1 MIGVLMSIR
10 KKLFVMMIVTIICAS
25 GIYYHTLS
33 NAVDFAFNGMDSF
46 SIEKLKENPDYRLI
60 TKEINDLIIQFER
73 QIHNDVDELLKA
85 RCAESFQE
93 AIKSDTLGFNI
104 RRNNEIIY
112 KSPLQKNDYPIQEYP
127 EFGTLDIVPVRQ
139 STGLNAEENIRI
151 IKQIDFYFS
160 NGDVGI
166 IYIFIK
172 RDLASEIR
180 SNLAFGTL
188 FISLFLII
196 ILGVFNSLFIYR
208 SISKP
213 LGSLVEGVEKMKGQN
228 YDFSFDTSRKDEIS
242 ALAES
247 FEELRVEMLENKKMR
262 YRYEK
267 DRKEFIDNITHD
279 INTPIT
285 SASMNIDAIL
295 DGVIQEK
302 EKEKRYLE
310 NIKNKIA
317 VISRLLDELS
327 LISEMD
333 LNQEEVLLT
342 EVNVEGFFK
351 DIIDEF
357 NYEKK
362 YENIKFVYNN
372 VNAKR
377 YAFDIQKIRR
387 ALLNIIENSIKYHI
401 GEKAPE
407 VFMETKIIDGR
418 LLLIIEDNGP
428 GVQGDYSNIFK
439 RFYRGDESR
448 SSKILGSGLGLS
460 IVRKIIEMHGGKIK
474 AMAAQEYLTG
484 LRIEIVL

>member
-1 MIGVLMSIR
+1 MSIR
-10 KKLFVMMIVTIICAS
+10 KKLFVMMIITIICVS

-33 NAVDFAFNGMDSF
+33 NAVDIAFNGMDGI
-46 SIEKLKENPDYRLI
+46 SIEKLKENPEYNLI
-60 TKEINDLIIQFER
+60 TDDIDGLIMSFER
-73 QIHNDVDELLKA
+73 QIDNDVDALM
-85 RCAESFQE
+85 RDPRIQSFQE
-93 AIKSDTLGFNI
+93 SIDSNIVGFNI
-104 RRNNEIIY
+104 RRNNKIVY
-112 KSPLQKNDYPIQEYP
+112 KSPLQKKDYPIQEYP
-127 EFGTLDIVPVRQ
+127 DFGTIELVPVRQ

-166 IYIFIK
+166 IYLFIK
-172 RDLASEIR
+172 RDLASDIR

-196 ILGVFNSLFIYR
+196 ILGVLNSLFIYR

-228 YDFSFDTSRKDEIS
+228 YDFEFDTSRKDEIS
-242 ALAES
+242 TLAES
-247 FEELRVEMLENKKMR
+247 FDELRVEMLENKKMR

-295 DGVIQEK
+295 DGVIQDEDK
-302 EKEKRYLE
+302 ERRYLE
-310 NIKNKIA
+310 NIKNKIG

-333 LNQEEVLLT
+333 LNQEEVHLT

-362 YENIKFVYNN
+362 YENIKFIYKNI
-372 VNAKR
+372 NAKR

-387 ALLNIIENSIKYHI
+387 VLLNIIENSIKYYTGKEEAI
-401 GEKAPE
+401 
-407 VFMETKIIDGR
+407 VCMETKIEANQ

-428 GVQGDYSNIFK
+428 GVKGDYSNIFK

-460 IVRKIIEMHGGKIK
+460 IVRKIIEMHGGTIK
-474 AMAAQEYLTG
+474 AMATQNYSSG

>member
-1 MIGVLMSIR
+1 MSIR
-10 KKLFVMMIVTIICAS
+10 KKLFVMMIITIICVS

-33 NAVDFAFNGMDSF
+33 NAVDFAFNGMDIF
-46 SIEKLKENPDYRLI
+46 SIEKLKENPEYNLL
-60 TKEINDLIIQFER
+60 TEEINELIMNFER
-73 QIHNDVDELLKA
+73 QIYNDVDALMKDQ
-85 RCAESFQE
+85 RVKSFQE
-93 AIKSDTLGFNI
+93 SIKSDSLGFNI

-112 KSPLQKNDYPIQEYP
+112 KSPLQKNLYDIQEYP

-139 STGLNAEENIRI
+139 SNGLNAEENIKI

-213 LGSLVEGVEKMKGQN
+213 LSSLVEGVEKMKGQN
-228 YDFSFDTSRKDEIS
+228 YDFAFDTSRKDEIS
-242 ALAES
+242 DLAES

-295 DGVIQEK
+295 DGVIQNK

-310 NIKNKIA
+310 NIKNKIG

-342 EVNVEGFFK
+342 EVNVEGFFR

-362 YENIKFVYNN
+362 YEGIKFVYNN
-372 VNAKR
+372 IDATR

-387 ALLNIIENSIKYHI
+387 ALLNIIENSIKYHT

-407 VFMETKIIDGR
+407 VLMETKILDNR

-428 GVQGDYSNIFK
+428 GVKGDYSNIFK

-474 AMAAQEYLTG
+474 AMTAQKYSSG
-484 LRIEIVL
+484 LRIEIIL

>member
-1 MIGVLMSIR
+1 
-10 KKLFVMMIVTIICAS
+10 MIVTIICVS

-33 NAVDFAFNGMDSF
+33 NAVDFAFNGMDGH
-46 SIEKLKENPDYRLI
+46 SIEKLKENPEYKVITEDINELI
-60 TKEINDLIIQFER
+60 MSFER
-73 QIHNDVDELLKA
+73 QIYNDVDALMRDQRMNA
-85 RCAESFQE
+85 FQE
-93 AIKSDTLGFNI
+93 SITSDILGFNI
-104 RRNNEIIY
+104 RRNNEIVY
-112 KSPLQKNDYPIQEYP
+112 KSPLQKKDYPIQEYP

-166 IYIFIK
+166 IYIFVK
-172 RDLASEIR
+172 RDLASDIR

-196 ILGVFNSLFIYR
+196 ILGVLNSLFIYR

-213 LGSLVEGVEKMKGQN
+213 LVSLVEGVEKMKGQN
-228 YDFSFDTSRKDEIS
+228 YDFEFDTSRKDEIS

-295 DGVIQEK
+295 DGVIQDEEK
-302 EKEKRYLE
+302 ERRYLE
-310 NIKNKIA
+310 NIKNKIG

-362 YENIKFVYNN
+362 YEDTKFIYNN

-401 GEKAPE
+401 GDESPE
-407 VFMETKIIDGR
+407 VFMETKIVDNQ
-418 LLLIIEDNGP
+418 LVLIIEDNGP
-428 GVQGDYSNIFK
+428 GVKGEHLNIFK

-460 IVRKIIEMHGGKIK
+460 IVRKIIEMHGGTIK
-474 AMAAQEYLTG
+474 AMAAQNYSSG

>member
-1 MIGVLMSIR
+1 
-10 KKLFVMMIVTIICAS
+10 MMIVTIICVS

-33 NAVDFAFNGMDSF
+33 NAVDFAFNGMDGL
-46 SIEKLKENPDYRLI
+46 SIEKLEENPEYNQITSDIDALI
-60 TKEINDLIIQFER
+60 MSFER
-73 QIHNDVDELLKA
+73 QIHNDVDALMRDQLL
-85 RCAESFQE
+85 RSFQE
-93 AIKSDTLGFNI
+93 SISSDILGFNI
-104 RRNNEIIY
+104 RRNNRIIY

-127 EFGTLDIVPVRQ
+127 DFATLDIVPVRQ

-151 IKQIDFYFS
+151 MKQIDFYFS

-166 IYIFIK
+166 IYIFVK
-172 RDLASEIR
+172 RDLASDIR

-196 ILGVFNSLFIYR
+196 ILGVLNSLFIYR

-228 YDFSFDTSRKDEIS
+228 YDFEFDTSRKDEIS
-242 ALAES
+242 ILAKA

-267 DRKEFIDNITHD
+267 DRKEFIDNMTHD

-285 SASMNIDAIL
+285 SAAMNIDAIL
-295 DGVIQEK
+295 DGVIQDEDK
-302 EKEKRYLE
+302 ERRYLE
-310 NIKNKIA
+310 NIKNKIG
-317 VISRLLDELS
+317 VISHLLDELS

-333 LNQEEVLLT
+333 LNQEVVHLT

-357 NYEKK
+357 KYEKK
-362 YENIKFVYNN
+362 YENIQFIYTNI
-372 VNAKR
+372 NAER
-377 YAFDIQKIRR
+377 YTVDIQKIRR
-387 ALLNIIENSIKYHI
+387 VLLNIVENSIKYYTGNEEPI
-401 GEKAPE
+401 
-407 VFMETKIIDGR
+407 VLMETKIEANQ
-418 LLLIIEDNGP
+418 LVLIVEDNGP
-428 GVQGDYSNIFK
+428 GVKGNYSNIFE

-448 SSKILGSGLGLS
+448 SSKIIGSGLGLS
-460 IVRKIIEMHGGKIK
+460 IVRKIIEMHSGSIK
-474 AMAAQEYLTG
+474 AMTAQNFPSG

>member
-1 MIGVLMSIR
+1 
-10 KKLFVMMIVTIICAS
+10 
-25 GIYYHTLS
+25 
-33 NAVDFAFNGMDSF
+33 
-46 SIEKLKENPDYRLI
+46 
-60 TKEINDLIIQFER
+60 
-73 QIHNDVDELLKA
+73 
-85 RCAESFQE
+85 
-93 AIKSDTLGFNI
+93 
-104 RRNNEIIY
+104 
-112 KSPLQKNDYPIQEYP
+112 
-127 EFGTLDIVPVRQ
+127 
-139 STGLNAEENIRI
+139 
-151 IKQIDFYFS
+151 
-160 NGDVGI
+160 
-166 IYIFIK
+166 
-172 RDLASEIR
+172 
-180 SNLAFGTL
+180 
-188 FISLFLII
+188 
-196 ILGVFNSLFIYR
+196 
-208 SISKP
+208 
-213 LGSLVEGVEKMKGQN
+213 MKGQN
-228 YDFSFDTSRKDEIS
+228 YDFEFDTSRKDEIS
-242 ALAES
+242 TLAES

-295 DGVIQEK
+295 DGVIQDKGK
-302 EKEKRYLE
+302 ERRYLE
-310 NIKNKIA
+310 NIKNKIS

-362 YENIKFVYNN
+362 YENIIFIYNN
-372 VNAKR
+372 VNANR

-401 GEKAPE
+401 GDKSPE
-407 VFMETKIIDGR
+407 VFMETKILNNQ

-428 GVQGDYSNIFK
+428 GIKGEHSSIFK
-439 RFYRGDESR
+439 RFYREDESR

-460 IVRKIIEMHGGKIK
+460 IVRKIIEMHGGTIK
-474 AMAAQEYLTG
+474 AMAAQNYPSG

>member
-1 MIGVLMSIR
+1 MSIR
-10 KKLFVMMIVTIICAS
+10 KKLFVMMIVTIICVS

-33 NAVDFAFNGMDSF
+33 NAVDFAFNGMDGL
-46 SIEKLKENPDYRLI
+46 SIEKLEENPEYNQITSDIDALI
-60 TKEINDLIIQFER
+60 MSFER
-73 QIHNDVDELLKA
+73 QIHNDVDALMRDQLL
-85 RCAESFQE
+85 RSFQE
-93 AIKSDTLGFNI
+93 SISSDILGFNI
-104 RRNNEIIY
+104 RRNNRIIY

-127 EFGTLDIVPVRQ
+127 DFATLDIVPVRQ

-151 IKQIDFYFS
+151 MKQIDFYFS

-166 IYIFIK
+166 IYIFVK
-172 RDLASEIR
+172 RDLASDIR

-196 ILGVFNSLFIYR
+196 ILGVLNSLFIYR

-228 YDFSFDTSRKDEIS
+228 YDFEFDTSRKDEIS
-242 ALAES
+242 ILAKA

-267 DRKEFIDNITHD
+267 DRKEFIDNMTHD

-285 SASMNIDAIL
+285 SAAMNIDAIL
-295 DGVIQEK
+295 DGVIQDEDK
-302 EKEKRYLE
+302 ERRYLE
-310 NIKNKIA
+310 NIKNKIG
-317 VISRLLDELS
+317 VISHLLDELS

-333 LNQEEVLLT
+333 LNQEVVHLT

-357 NYEKK
+357 KYEKK
-362 YENIKFVYNN
+362 YENIQFIYTNI
-372 VNAKR
+372 NAER
-377 YAFDIQKIRR
+377 YTVDIQKIRR
-387 ALLNIIENSIKYHI
+387 VLLNIVENSIKYYTGNEEPI
-401 GEKAPE
+401 
-407 VFMETKIIDGR
+407 VLMETKIEANQ
-418 LLLIIEDNGP
+418 LVLIVEDNGP
-428 GVQGDYSNIFK
+428 GVKGNYSNIFE

-448 SSKILGSGLGLS
+448 SSKIIGSGLGLS
-460 IVRKIIEMHGGKIK
+460 IVRKIIEMHSGSIK
-474 AMAAQEYLTG
+474 AMTAQNFPSG

>member
-1 MIGVLMSIR
+1 M
-10 KKLFVMMIVTIICAS
+10 
-25 GIYYHTLS
+25 
-33 NAVDFAFNGMDSF
+33 
-46 SIEKLKENPDYRLI
+46 
-60 TKEINDLIIQFER
+60 
-73 QIHNDVDELLKA
+73 
-85 RCAESFQE
+85 
-93 AIKSDTLGFNI
+93 
-104 RRNNEIIY
+104 
-112 KSPLQKNDYPIQEYP
+112 
-127 EFGTLDIVPVRQ
+127 
-139 STGLNAEENIRI
+139 
-151 IKQIDFYFS
+151 
-160 NGDVGI
+160 
-166 IYIFIK
+166 
-172 RDLASEIR
+172 
-180 SNLAFGTL
+180 
-188 FISLFLII
+188 
-196 ILGVFNSLFIYR
+196 FIYR

-213 LGSLVEGVEKMKGQN
+213 LSSLVEGVEKMKGQN
-228 YDFSFDTSRKDEIS
+228 YDFAFDTSRKDEIS

-295 DGVIQEK
+295 DGVIQNK

-310 NIKNKIA
+310 NIKNKIG

-342 EVNVEGFFK
+342 EVNVEGFFR

-362 YENIKFVYNN
+362 YEGIKFVYNN
-372 VNAKR
+372 IDATR

-387 ALLNIIENSIKYHI
+387 ALLNIIENSIKYHT

-407 VFMETKIIDGR
+407 VLMETKILDNR

-428 GVQGDYSNIFK
+428 GVKGDYSNIFK

-474 AMAAQEYLTG
+474 AMTAQKYSSG
-484 LRIEIVL
+484 LRIEIIL

>member
-1 MIGVLMSIR
+1 MSIR
-10 KKLFVMMIVTIICAS
+10 KKLFIMMIITIITVS

-33 NAVDFAFNGMDSF
+33 NAVDFAFNGMDGVSVD
-46 SIEKLKENPDYRLI
+46 KLKENSEYNLI
-60 TKEINDLIIQFER
+60 TKDINNLVVTFER
-73 QIHNDVDELLKA
+73 QIYDDVDEIVRESA
-85 RCAESFQE
+85 VISFQE
-93 AIKSDTLGFNI
+93 KIESDIVGFNI

-112 KSPLQKNDYPIQEYP
+112 KSPLQKNDYNILEYP
-127 EFGTLDIVPVRQ
+127 EFGTVDLIPVRQ
-139 STGLNAEENIRI
+139 NNGLNAKEKIKF

-172 RDLASEIR
+172 RDFASDIR

-213 LGSLVEGVEKMKGQN
+213 LISLVEGVKKMKGQN
-228 YDFSFDTSRKDEIS
+228 YDFEFDTSRRDEIS
-242 ALAES
+242 ILAKS
-247 FEELRVEMLENKKMR
+247 FEELRVEMLANKKMR
-262 YRYEK
+262 HRYEK

-295 DGVIQEK
+295 DGVIDNE
-302 EKEKRYLE
+302 EKEKRYLG
-310 NIKNKIA
+310 NIKSKIH

-333 LNQEEVLLT
+333 LNQQDVHLT
-342 EVNVEGFFK
+342 EVNVEAFFN
-351 DIIDEF
+351 DIFDEF
-357 NYEKK
+357 K
-362 YENIKFVYNN
+362 YERKYEGIKFIYHN
-372 VNAKR
+372 VNAKT
-377 YAFDIQKIRR
+377 YAFDIQKLRR
-387 ALLNIIENSIKYHI
+387 VILNIIENSIKYYTGNQTLI
-401 GEKAPE
+401 
-407 VFMETKIIDGR
+407 VLIETKIEAGK
-418 LLLIIEDNGP
+418 LSLVIEDNGP
-428 GVQGDYSNIFK
+428 GVKGDYSNIFK

-448 SSKILGSGLGLS
+448 SSKTLGSGLGLS
-460 IVRKIIEMHGGKIK
+460 IVRKIIEMHGGTIK
-474 AMAAQEYLTG
+474 AMAAQNNKIG

>member
-1 MIGVLMSIR
+1 
-10 KKLFVMMIVTIICAS
+10 MMIITIICVS

-33 NAVDFAFNGMDSF
+33 NAVDIAFNGMDGL
-46 SIEKLKENPDYRLI
+46 SIEKLKENPEYNLI
-60 TKEINDLIIQFER
+60 TGDIDGLIMSFER
-73 QIHNDVDELLKA
+73 QIDNDVDALM
-85 RCAESFQE
+85 RDQRIQSFQE
-93 AIKSDTLGFNI
+93 SIDSDIVGFNI
-104 RRNNEIIY
+104 RRNNRIVY
-112 KSPLQKNDYPIQEYP
+112 KSPLQKKDYPIQEYP
-127 EFGTLDIVPVRQ
+127 NFGTIELVPVRQ

-166 IYIFIK
+166 IYLFIK
-172 RDLASEIR
+172 RDLASDIR

-196 ILGVFNSLFIYR
+196 ILGVLNSLFIYR

-228 YDFSFDTSRKDEIS
+228 YDFEFDTSRKDEIS

-295 DGVIQEK
+295 DGVIQDEDK
-302 EKEKRYLE
+302 ERRYLE
-310 NIKNKIA
+310 NIKNKIG

-333 LNQEEVLLT
+333 LNQEEVRLT

-362 YENIKFVYNN
+362 YENIKFIYKNI
-372 VNAKR
+372 NAKR

-387 ALLNIIENSIKYHI
+387 VLLNIIENSIKYYTDE
-401 GEKAPE
+401 GEPI
-407 VFMETKIIDGR
+407 VCMETKIEANQ

-428 GVQGDYSNIFK
+428 GVKGDYSNIFE

-460 IVRKIIEMHGGKIK
+460 IVRKIIEMHGGTIK
-474 AMAAQEYLTG
+474 AMAAQNYSSG

>member
-1 MIGVLMSIR
+1 MSIR
-10 KKLFVMMIVTIICAS
+10 KKLFVMMIVTIICVS

-33 NAVDFAFNGMDSF
+33 NAVDFAFNGIDSF
-46 SIEKLKENPDYRLI
+46 SIEKLKGNPEYKLI
-60 TKEINDLIIQFER
+60 TEDINGLIMSFER
-73 QIHNDVDELLKA
+73 QIYKDVDVLMRDPRIEM
-85 RCAESFQE
+85 FQRSIDSE
-93 AIKSDTLGFNI
+93 IVGFNI
-104 RRNNEIIY
+104 RRNNKIVY
-112 KSPLQKNDYPIQEYP
+112 QSPLQKNDYPIQEYP
-127 EFGTLDIVPVRQ
+127 AFGTLDIVPVRQ
-139 STGLNAEENIRI
+139 STGPNAEENIRI

-172 RDLASEIR
+172 RDLASDIR

-196 ILGVFNSLFIYR
+196 ILGVLNSLFIYR

-228 YDFSFDTSRKDEIS
+228 YDFEFDTSRKDEIS
-242 ALAES
+242 TLAKS

-262 YRYEK
+262 HRYEK

-295 DGVIQEK
+295 DGVINNEDK
-302 EKEKRYLE
+302 ERRYLE
-310 NIKNKIA
+310 NIKSKIG

-333 LNQEEVLLT
+333 LNQEAVHLT
-342 EVNVEGFFK
+342 EVNVEGFFN
-351 DIIDEF
+351 DIIEEF
-357 NYEKK
+357 AYEKK
-362 YENIKFVYNN
+362 YEGVKFIYDNI
-372 VNAKR
+372 NARR

-387 ALLNIIENSIKYHI
+387 VLLNIIENSIKYYGSEDELI
-401 GEKAPE
+401 VKI
-407 VFMETKIIDGR
+407 ETKIQGKD

-428 GVQGDYSNIFK
+428 GVKGNHATIFE
-439 RFYRGDESR
+439 RFYREDESR

-460 IVRKIIEMHGGKIK
+460 IVRKIIEMHGGTIE
-474 AMAAQEYLTG
+474 AMAAQNYASG

>member
-1 MIGVLMSIR
+1 MSIR
-10 KKLFVMMIVTIICAS
+10 KKLFVMMIVTIICVS

-33 NAVDFAFNGMDSF
+33 NAVDFAFNGLDGL
-46 SIEKLKENPDYRLI
+46 SIEKVKENPEYKVITEDINELI
-60 TKEINDLIIQFER
+60 MSFER
-73 QIHNDVDELLKA
+73 QIYNDVDALMRDQRMNA
-85 RCAESFQE
+85 FQE
-93 AIKSDTLGFNI
+93 SITSDILGFNI
-104 RRNNEIIY
+104 RRNNEIVY

-166 IYIFIK
+166 IYIFVK
-172 RDLASEIR
+172 RDVVSDIR

-196 ILGVFNSLFIYR
+196 ILGVLNSLFIYR

-213 LGSLVEGVEKMKGQN
+213 LVSLVEGVEKMKGQN
-228 YDFSFDTSRKDEIS
+228 YDFEFDTSRKDEIS

-247 FEELRVEMLENKKMR
+247 FEELRIEMLENKKMR

-295 DGVIQEK
+295 DGVIQNEEK
-302 EKEKRYLE
+302 ERRYLE
-310 NIKNKIA
+310 NIKNKIG

-362 YENIKFVYNN
+362 YENTKFIYNN
-372 VNAKR
+372 VNANR

-401 GEKAPE
+401 GDESSE
-407 VFMETKIIDGR
+407 VFMETKIIDDQ

-428 GVQGDYSNIFK
+428 GVKGEHSNIFK

-460 IVRKIIEMHGGKIK
+460 IVRKIIEMHGGTIK
-474 AMAAQEYLTG
+474 AMAAQNYSSG

>member
-1 MIGVLMSIR
+1 MSIR
-10 KKLFVMMIVTIICAS
+10 KKLFVMMIVTIICVS

-33 NAVDFAFNGMDSF
+33 NAVDFAFNGLDGL
-46 SIEKLKENPDYRLI
+46 SIEKIKENPEYKVITEDINELI
-60 TKEINDLIIQFER
+60 MSFER
-73 QIHNDVDELLKA
+73 QIYNDVDALMRDQRMNA
-85 RCAESFQE
+85 FQE
-93 AIKSDTLGFNI
+93 SITSDILGFNI

-166 IYIFIK
+166 IYIFVK
-172 RDLASEIR
+172 RDVVSDIR

-196 ILGVFNSLFIYR
+196 ILGVLNSLFIYR

-213 LGSLVEGVEKMKGQN
+213 LVSLVEGVEKMKGQN
-228 YDFSFDTSRKDEIS
+228 YDFEFDTSRKDEIS

-247 FEELRVEMLENKKMR
+247 FEELRIEMLENKKMR

-295 DGVIQEK
+295 DGVIQDEEK
-302 EKEKRYLE
+302 ERRYLE
-310 NIKNKIA
+310 NIKNKIG

-362 YENIKFVYNN
+362 YENTKFIYNN
-372 VNAKR
+372 VNANR

-401 GEKAPE
+401 GDESSE
-407 VFMETKIIDGR
+407 VFMETKIIDDQ

-428 GVQGDYSNIFK
+428 GVKGEHSNIFK

-460 IVRKIIEMHGGKIK
+460 IVRKIIEMHGGTIK
-474 AMAAQEYLTG
+474 AMAAQNYSSG
-484 LRIEIVL
+484 LRIEIIL

>member
-1 MIGVLMSIR
+1 MSIR
-10 KKLFVMMIVTIICAS
+10 KKLLIMMIITIVSVS

-33 NAVDFAFNGMDSF
+33 NAVDIAFNGMDGI
-46 SIEKLKENPDYRLI
+46 SIERLKENPEY
-60 TKEINDLIIQFER
+60 NLIIGDINGLIMNFEG
-73 QIHNDVDELLKA
+73 QIHKDVDALK
-85 RCAESFQE
+85 REETINSFQE
-93 AIKSDTLGFNI
+93 GIESNIVGFNI
-104 RRNNEIIY
+104 RHNNDIIY
-112 KSPLQKNDYPIQEYP
+112 KSPLQKNDYNILEYP
-127 EFGTLDIVPVRQ
+127 DFGSLDLVPVRQ
-139 STGLNAEENIRI
+139 SVGFNSEENIRI
-151 IKQIDFYFS
+151 IKQIDFYFT

-172 RDLASEIR
+172 RDFASEIR

-213 LGSLVEGVEKMKGQN
+213 LVSLVEGVKKMKGQN
-228 YDFSFDTSRKDEIS
+228 YDFEFDTSRRDEIS
-242 ALAES
+242 ILAES
-247 FEELRVEMLENKKMR
+247 FEELRIEMLANKKMR
-262 YRYEK
+262 HGYEK

-295 DGVIQEK
+295 DGVIDNEK
-302 EKEKRYLE
+302 KEKRYLE
-310 NIKNKIA
+310 NIKNKIG

-333 LNQEEVLLT
+333 LNQQELHLT
-342 EVNVEGFFK
+342 EVNVGAFFN

-357 NYEKK
+357 K
-362 YENIKFVYNN
+362 YERKYEDIRFIYENT
-372 VNAKR
+372 NAKS

-387 ALLNIIENSIKYHI
+387 VLLNIIENSIKYYTKKEALI
-401 GEKAPE
+401 
-407 VFMETKIIDGR
+407 VSIETKMESDK

-428 GVQGDYSNIFK
+428 GIKGNYSSIFK
-439 RFYRGDESR
+439 RFYRGDDSR

-460 IVRKIIEMHGGKIK
+460 IVRKIIEMHGGTIK
-474 AMAAQEYLTG
+474 AMAAQNYKSG

>member
-1 MIGVLMSIR
+1 MSIR
-10 KKLFVMMIVTIICAS
+10 KKLFVMMIVTIICVS

-33 NAVDFAFNGMDSF
+33 NAVDFAFNGMEGHA
-46 SIEKLKENPDYRLI
+46 IEKLKENPEYKLI
-60 TKEINDLIIQFER
+60 TDDINELIMSFER
-73 QIHNDVDELLKA
+73 QIYNDVDALMIDQ
-85 RCAESFQE
+85 RINTFQE
-93 AIKSDTLGFNI
+93 SITSDTLGFNI
-104 RRNNEIIY
+104 RRNNKIIY
-112 KSPLQKNDYPIQEYP
+112 KSPLQKNNYPIQEYP

-196 ILGVFNSLFIYR
+196 ILGVLNSLFIYR

-213 LGSLVEGVEKMKGQN
+213 LSSLVEGVEKMKGQN
-228 YDFSFDTSRKDEIS
+228 YDFEFDTSRKDEIS
-242 ALAES
+242 TLAKS

-295 DGVIQEK
+295 DGVIQNEDK
-302 EKEKRYLE
+302 ERRYLE
-310 NIKNKIA
+310 NIKNKIG

-362 YENIKFVYNN
+362 YENINFVYSN
-372 VNAKR
+372 VNSKQ
-377 YAFDIQKIRR
+377 YSLDIQKIRR

-401 GEKAPE
+401 GDNSPE
-407 VFMETKIIDGR
+407 VFMETKMINNR
-418 LLLIIEDNGP
+418 LLLVIEDNGP
-428 GVQGDYSNIFK
+428 GIKGEHSNIFK

-460 IVRKIIEMHGGKIK
+460 IVRKIIEMHGGTIK
-474 AMAAQEYLTG
+474 AMAAQNYSSG

>member
-1 MIGVLMSIR
+1 MSIR
-10 KKLFVMMIVTIICAS
+10 KKLFVMMIVTIICVS

-33 NAVDFAFNGMDSF
+33 NAVDFAFNGLDGL
-46 SIEKLKENPDYRLI
+46 SIEKLKENPEYKLI
-60 TKEINDLIIQFER
+60 TADINELIMSFER
-73 QIHNDVDELLKA
+73 QIYNDADSLM
-85 RCAESFQE
+85 RDQRIRSFQE
-93 AIKSDTLGFNI
+93 SIKSDILGFNI
-104 RRNNEIIY
+104 RRNNKIIY
-112 KSPLQKNDYPIQEYP
+112 QSPLQKNDYAIQEYP
-127 EFGTLDIVPVRQ
+127 DFGTLDIVPVRQ

-166 IYIFIK
+166 IYLFVK
-172 RDLASEIR
+172 RDLASDIR

-196 ILGVFNSLFIYR
+196 ILSVLNSLFIYR

-228 YDFSFDTSRKDEIS
+228 YDFKFDTSRKDEIS
-242 ALAES
+242 TLAKS

-295 DGVIQEK
+295 DGVIQDEAK
-302 EKEKRYLE
+302 ERRYLE
-310 NIKNKIA
+310 NIKNKIG

-357 NYEKK
+357 SYERK
-362 YENIKFVYNN
+362 YEDIKFVYNN
-372 VNAKR
+372 VNANQ

-387 ALLNIIENSIKYHI
+387 ALLNIIENSIKYHE
-401 GEKAPE
+401 GKKPPE
-407 VFMETKIIDGR
+407 VFIETVVVNNH
-418 LLLIIEDNGP
+418 LLFIIEDNGP
-428 GVQGDYSNIFK
+428 GVSGDHSNIFE

-460 IVRKIIEMHGGKIK
+460 IVRKIVEMHDGSIK
-474 AMAAQEYLTG
+474 ALAAQNYSSG